1 MQKEVIIACDF
12 ENKESLNSFLKKF
25 SDEQSLFLK

>member
-12 ENKESLNSFLKKF
+12 ENKESLNSFKKNF
-25 SDEQSLFLK
+25 PLNSHYF